1 MDRYWNGRALSGEEE
16 ASRGG
21 LGSPH
26 RGTHHITTWP
36 TISNI
41 KRKREKKILGNMYHG
56 FDGHG
61 QVLDATYLG

>member
-26 RGTHHITTWP
+26 RGTHP
-36 TISNI
+36 TSRHGRQYQTSNEN
-41 KRKREKKILGNMYHG
+41 EKKRFWETCIMDSMAMDK
-56 FDGHG
+56 F
-61 QVLDATYLG
+61 